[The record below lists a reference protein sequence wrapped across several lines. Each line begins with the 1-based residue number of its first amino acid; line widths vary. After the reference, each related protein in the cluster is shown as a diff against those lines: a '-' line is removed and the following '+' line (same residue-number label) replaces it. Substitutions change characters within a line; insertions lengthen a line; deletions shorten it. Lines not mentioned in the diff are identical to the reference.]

1 MAEQLF
7 EVPEPEAP
15 LTPTALLDAVA
26 AEEQA
31 ERRHAAAKLEA
42 VLAWAHAHPV
52 TGDHGAASW
61 AADRSMFLP
70 VEEGE
75 DRLGGEGTPP
85 VAEFAVEQLATRLG
99 ISSFA
104 AMSLV
109 GDVLDLA

>member
-1 MAEQLF
+1 M
-7 EVPEPEAP
+7 
-15 LTPTALLDAVA
+15 TPTALLDAVA
-26 AEEQA
+26 AA
-31 ERRHAAAKLEA
+31 DAVVRRGEVDRLEA

-52 TGDHGAASW
+52 GKEDTAASW
-61 AADRSMFLP
+61 LVDRSVFAP

-85 VAEFAVEQLATRLG
+85 VAEFAVEQLATRLD

-109 GDVLDLA
+109 GDVLDLAHRHPSSGSG